1 MNKLK
6 LKLNQ
11 QYRKKMINNSWRSS
25 IFALLLL
32 SGLLSTAAISQPYQ
46 AAESQQNQAVALY
59 NEMAQALRELNFEA
73 TLVRSSGTRLEPMT
87 WLHGV
92 YPDGV
97 EVELIVMLNG
107 PDMRILRIGDDTS
120 YYQPHDEAY
129 TLHSDVTFGL
139 LPAAFYKNFNELQP
153 HYQVVGGRGVRVSGR
168 NTYFLR
174 ILSRDNDRYHYG
186 LWIDIESKMLLKMQM
201 MTPQGDI
208 LEQLQVTTFVEREN
222 VPIGMSDVRGIPRP
236 PRLFEVRNLRP
247 PQFNLRPQ
255 WLPAGFE
262 LLRAGHRRVADSGLP
277 VDYYLFSDGLTEVS
291 IYVGS
296 QEQQGLPSLAVQGRE
311 SIVNS
316 TQQNLA
322 VTAVGKVPV
331 STLQRMVDSM
341 RATDTGT
348 VQP

>member
-1 MNKLK
+1 MNNLKQKLK
-6 LKLNQ
+6 Q
-11 QYRKKMINNSWRSS
+11 QHHKKMITNAWRSS
-25 IFALLLL
+25 ITGLLLL
-32 SGLLSTAAISQPYQ
+32 CGFLSSSAISQPFQ
-46 AAESQQNQAVALY
+46 VTDSNQNRAVALY

-92 YPDGV
+92 YPDGT

-120 YYQPHDEAY
+120 YYEPHDEAY
-129 TLHSDVTFGL
+129 TLHSDVTFGI
-139 LPAAFYKNFNELQP
+139 LPAAFYKNFSELQP

-168 NTYFLR
+168 STHFLR

-186 LWIDIESKMLLKMQM
+186 LWIDVESKMLLKMQM

-236 PRLFEVRNLRP
+236 PRLYEVRNLRP

-262 LLRAGHRRVADSGLP
+262 LLRAGHRRVAGSGLP

-291 IYVGS
+291 VYIGS

-341 RATDTGT
+341 RAVEPKAT
-348 VQP
+348 QP